1 MTANYID
8 PTALMRVKSMELRA
22 RMVMEGFWKGL
33 HRSPYHGFSVE
44 FSEYRPYAPGD
55 DPRFLDWKVMA
66 RSDRAFIKKFEDE
79 TNLRAHLLLDR
90 SQSMTYGSGDY
101 SKQDYASTFAST
113 LAYFLMGQNDAV
125 GLTTFDQR
133 VDQHIPARNR
143 PGQLRRI
150 MLQLDKAPSGEG
162 TDLGAAMKGL
172 HELIRKRSLILLLSD
187 FLAPLE
193 DLEKQIGYL
202 AAGGHDLAIFQF
214 LDPRELDFDFGKAT
228 HYRDTETGKDLFI
241 DPSVARTGYLER
253 LNAHLDSIRQLAG
266 RHGVSYHLVPT
277 DQPLERVLFDFVTG
291 RTKKSR

>member
-8 PTALMRVKSMELRA
+8 PAALMRVKSLELRA

-44 FSEYRPYAPGD
+44 FSEYRPYARGD

-90 SQSMTYGSGDY
+90 SQSMTYGSAGY
-101 SKQDYASTFAST
+101 TKQEYVATFAAT

-125 GLTTFDQR
+125 GLTTFDQK

-143 PGQLRRI
+143 PGQLRRL
-150 MLQLDKAPSGEG
+150 MLQLEKAPAGEG

-172 HELIRKRSLILLLSD
+172 HQLIRKRSLIILMSD
-187 FLAPLE
+187 LLAPLE
-193 DLEKQIGYL
+193 ELEKQIGYL
-202 AAGGHDLAIFQF
+202 AAGGHDLAIFQIM
-214 LDPRELDFDFGKAT
+214 DRRELDFNFDKAT
-228 HYRDTETGKDLFI
+228 HYRDTETGKELFI
-241 DPSVARTGYLER
+241 DPDIARASYLER
-253 LNAHLDSIRQLAG
+253 LNAHQESVIHLAG
-266 RHGVSYHLVPT
+266 RHGVNHQLVPT
-277 DQPLERVLFDFVTG
+277 DEPLERVLFDFV
-291 RTKKSR
+291 SRRGA

>member
-8 PTALMRVKSMELRA
+8 PAALMRVKSLELRA

-44 FSEYRPYAPGD
+44 FSEYRPYARGD

-90 SQSMTYGSGDY
+90 SQSMTYGSAGY
-101 SKQDYASTFAST
+101 TKQEFAATFAAT

-125 GLTTFDQR
+125 GLTTFDQK

-143 PGQLRRI
+143 PGQLRRL
-150 MLQLDKAPSGEG
+150 MLQLEKAPAGEG

-172 HELIRKRSLILLLSD
+172 HQLIRKRSLIILMSD
-187 FLAPLE
+187 LLAPLE
-193 DLEKQIGYL
+193 ELEKQIGYL
-202 AAGGHDLAIFQF
+202 AAGGHDLAIFQIM
-214 LDPRELDFDFGKAT
+214 DRRELDFNFDKAT

-241 DPSVARTGYLER
+241 DPDIARASYLER
-253 LNAHLDSIRQLAG
+253 LNAHQESVIHLAG
-266 RHGVSYHLVPT
+266 RHGVNHQLVPT
-277 DQPLERVLFDFVTG
+277 DEPLERVLFDFV
-291 RTKKSR
+291 SRRGA

>member
-8 PTALMRVKSMELRA
+8 PAALMRVKSLELRA

-33 HRSPYHGFSVE
+33 HRSPFHGFSVE
-44 FSEYRPYAPGD
+44 FSEYRPYARGD

-90 SQSMTYGSGDY
+90 SQSMIYGSAGHT
-101 SKQDYASTFAST
+101 KQEYAATFAAT

-125 GLTTFDQR
+125 GLTTFDQK

-143 PGQLRRI
+143 PGQLRRL
-150 MLQLDKAPSGEG
+150 MLQLEKAPAGEG

-172 HELIRKRSLILLLSD
+172 HELIRKRSLIILMSD
-187 FLAPLE
+187 LLAPLE
-193 DLEKQIGYL
+193 ELERQIGYL
-202 AAGGHDLAIFQF
+202 AAGGHDLAIFQIM
-214 LDPRELDFDFGKAT
+214 DRRELDFNFDKAT

-241 DPSVARTGYLER
+241 DPDIARASYLKRLKAHQESVI
-253 LNAHLDSIRQLAG
+253 HLAG
-266 RHGVSYHLVPT
+266 RHGVNHQLVPT
-277 DQPLERVLFDFVTG
+277 DEPLERVLFDFV
-291 RTKKSR
+291 SRRGA

>member
-1 MTANYID
+1 
-8 PTALMRVKSMELRA
+8 MRVKSLELRA

-44 FSEYRPYAPGD
+44 FSEYRPYARGD

-90 SQSMTYGSGDY
+90 SQSMTYGSAGY
-101 SKQDYASTFAST
+101 TKQEYAATFAAT

-125 GLTTFDQR
+125 GLTTFDQK

-143 PGQLRRI
+143 PGQLRRL
-150 MLQLDKAPSGEG
+150 MLQLEKAPAGEG

-172 HELIRKRSLILLLSD
+172 HQLIRKRSLIILMSD
-187 FLAPLE
+187 LLAPLE
-193 DLEKQIGYL
+193 ELEKQIGYL
-202 AAGGHDLAIFQF
+202 AAGGHDLAIFQIM
-214 LDPRELDFDFGKAT
+214 DRRELDFNFDKAT

-241 DPSVARTGYLER
+241 DPDIARASYLER
-253 LNAHLDSIRQLAG
+253 LNAHQESVIHLAG
-266 RHGVSYHLVPT
+266 RHGVNHQLVPT
-277 DQPLERVLFDFVTG
+277 DEPLERVLFDFV
-291 RTKKSR
+291 SRRGA

>member
-8 PTALMRVKSMELRA
+8 PAALMRVKSLELRA

-33 HRSPYHGFSVE
+33 HRSPFHGFSVE
-44 FSEYRPYAPGD
+44 FSEYRPYARGD

-90 SQSMTYGSGDY
+90 SQSMIYGSAGY
-101 SKQDYASTFAST
+101 TKQEYAATFAAT

-125 GLTTFDQR
+125 GLTTFDQK

-143 PGQLRRI
+143 PGQLRRL
-150 MLQLDKAPSGEG
+150 MLQLEKAPAGEG

-172 HELIRKRSLILLLSD
+172 HELIRKRSLIILMSD
-187 FLAPLE
+187 LLAPLE
-193 DLEKQIGYL
+193 ELERQIGYL
-202 AAGGHDLAIFQF
+202 AAGGHDLTIFQIV
-214 LDPRELDFDFGKAT
+214 DRRELDFKFDKAT

-241 DPSVARTGYLER
+241 DPDIARASYLER
-253 LNAHLDSIRQLAG
+253 LNAHQESVIHLAG
-266 RHGVSYHLVPT
+266 RHGVNHQLVPT
-277 DQPLERVLFDFVTG
+277 DEPLERVLFDFV
-291 RTKKSR
+291 SRRGA

>member
-8 PTALMRVKSMELRA
+8 PAALMRVKSLELRA

-33 HRSPYHGFSVE
+33 HRSPFHGFSVE
-44 FSEYRPYAPGD
+44 FSEYRPYARGD

-90 SQSMTYGSGDY
+90 SQSMIYGSAGY
-101 SKQDYASTFAST
+101 TKQEYAATFAAT

-125 GLTTFDQR
+125 GLTTFDQK

-143 PGQLRRI
+143 PGQLRRL
-150 MLQLDKAPSGEG
+150 MLQLEKAPAGEG

-172 HELIRKRSLILLLSD
+172 HELIRKRSLIILMSD
-187 FLAPLE
+187 LLAPLE
-193 DLEKQIGYL
+193 ELERQIGYL
-202 AAGGHDLAIFQF
+202 AAGGHDLAIFQIM
-214 LDPRELDFDFGKAT
+214 DRRELDFNFDKAT

-241 DPSVARTGYLER
+241 DPDIARASYLKRLKAHQESVI
-253 LNAHLDSIRQLAG
+253 HLAG
-266 RHGVSYHLVPT
+266 RHGVNHQLVPT
-277 DQPLERVLFDFVTG
+277 NEPLERVLFDFV
-291 RTKKSR
+291 SRRGA

>member
-8 PTALMRVKSMELRA
+8 PAALMRVKSLELRA

-44 FSEYRPYAPGD
+44 FSEYRPYARGD

-90 SQSMTYGSGDY
+90 SQSMTYGSAGY
-101 SKQDYASTFAST
+101 TKQEYAATFAAT

-125 GLTTFDQR
+125 GLTTFDQK

-143 PGQLRRI
+143 PGQLRRL
-150 MLQLDKAPSGEG
+150 MLQLEKAPAGEG

-172 HELIRKRSLILLLSD
+172 HQLIRKRSLIILMSD
-187 FLAPLE
+187 LLAPLE
-193 DLEKQIGYL
+193 ELEKQIGYL
-202 AAGGHDLAIFQF
+202 AAGGHDLAIFQIM
-214 LDPRELDFDFGKAT
+214 DRRELDFNFDKAT

-241 DPSVARTGYLER
+241 DPDIARASYLER
-253 LNAHLDSIRQLAG
+253 LNAHQESVIHLAG
-266 RHGVSYHLVPT
+266 RHGVNHQLVPT
-277 DQPLERVLFDFVTG
+277 DEPLERVLFDFV
-291 RTKKSR
+291 SRRGA

>member
-1 MTANYID
+1 
-8 PTALMRVKSMELRA
+8 MRVKSLELRA

-79 TNLRAHLLLDR
+79 TNLRAHMLLDR
-90 SQSMTYGSGDY
+90 SQSMSYGSGEY
-101 SKQDYASTFAST
+101 SKQDYASTLAAT

-143 PGQLRRI
+143 PGQLRRL
-150 MLQLDKAPSGEG
+150 MLNLEKAPGGQG

-172 HELIRKRSLILLLSD
+172 HEIIKKRGLIILMSD
-187 FLAPLE
+187 LLAPLE
-193 DLEKQIGYL
+193 ELEKQIGYL
-202 AAGGHDLAIFQF
+202 AAGGHDLVIFQIM
-214 LDPRELDFDFGKAT
+214 DRRELDFDFTKAT
-228 HYRDTETGKDLFI
+228 HYRDTETGEDLFI

-253 LNAHLDSIRQLAG
+253 LKAHQESVIHLAG
-266 RHGVSYHLVPT
+266 RHGVNYQLVPT
-277 DQPLERVLFDFVTG
+277 DEPLERILFDFVSKRSG
-291 RTKKSR
+291 